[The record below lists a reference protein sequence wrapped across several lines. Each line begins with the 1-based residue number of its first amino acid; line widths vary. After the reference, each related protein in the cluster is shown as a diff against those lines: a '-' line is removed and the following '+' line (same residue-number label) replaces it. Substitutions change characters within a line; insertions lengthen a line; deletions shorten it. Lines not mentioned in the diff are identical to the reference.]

1 MDMKLPEEDNLWKE
15 KIEQETTEDQSDE
28 LFVPARLAEPTPEDA
43 VLIRVI
49 L

>member
-1 MDMKLPEEDNLWKE
+1 MKLPEEDNLWRE
-15 KIEQETTEDQSDE
+15 KIEQETTEDQSGDP
-28 LFVPARLAEPTPEDA
+28 FVPAKLAEPTPEDE